1 MIKFGVIS
9 KGYYST
15 HRDASAFDISVFTD
29 VKSTCITCPLTP
41 EVRATFAHL
50 SSLWAGEDNWLNK
63 HDIPTQ
69 GHCLS

>member
-15 HRDASAFDISVFTD
+15 HRDASAFDISVLP
-29 VKSTCITCPLTP
+29 VTCPLTP

-50 SSLWAGEDNWLNK
+50 CSLWAGEDNWLNK